1 MVKHN
6 NQWGTVC
13 DDNILL
19 TEDASRSARVAQAA
33 CHTLGLSG
41 GVIAPYY
48 SRTKGPEGPIWMNN
62 LNCATKTTNFLTCS
76 HSGFRSGGITGCG
89 HHEDVLLTCT

>member
-13 DDNILL
+13 DDSILPG
-19 TEDASRSARVAQAA
+19 DGIRSVRAARSA

-41 GVIAPYY
+41 GVIEAYNKN
-48 SRTKGPEGPIWMNN
+48 TQGPAGPIWFNN
-62 LNCATKTTNFLTCS
+62 IDCASNSENFLRCP
-76 HSGFRSGGITGCG
+76 HTGLPVTNCNHG
-89 HHEDVLLTCT
+89 EDAVLTCT

>member
-13 DDNILL
+13 DDHFD
-19 TEDASRSARVAQAA
+19 TVDAQSA

-41 GVIAPYY
+41 GVIAPYNGG
-48 SRTKGPEGPIWMNN
+48 TKGPIWMI
-62 LNCATKTTNFLTCS
+62 LIVPQKPQIS
-76 HSGFRSGGITGCG
+76 
-89 HHEDVLLTCT
+89 